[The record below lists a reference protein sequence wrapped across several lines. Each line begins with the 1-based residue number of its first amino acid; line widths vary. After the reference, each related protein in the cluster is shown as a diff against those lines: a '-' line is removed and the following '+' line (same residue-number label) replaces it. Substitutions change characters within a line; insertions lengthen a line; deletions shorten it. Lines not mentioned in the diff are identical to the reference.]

1 MSALLRK
8 VGRIAHRTIT
18 DPSRALTE
26 MRMRLFAYR
35 VLAKDP
41 EAYQMVTSWSYGKAP
56 RLPLPEI
63 FPGIENLNV
72 NVSRAF
78 DRETGTSVTAHE
90 VLVLGAIV
98 AHLKPQRVLEIGT
111 FNGNT
116 TLNMA
121 GNCSSDSQ
129 VTTLDLPPDWDGKLD
144 IDIPESRVNVTDRAG
159 VGRQF
164 SDSPCAN
171 RIEQIYGDS
180 ATLDW
185 STLPGPFD
193 LIFIDGNH
201 EYEYVLHDTS
211 NALDHIRSGGLIV
224 WHDYG
229 NFSGVSR
236 VVDELPENIRV
247 CVPMGTRLAIGFPD
261 NVRGGA

>member
-1 MSALLRK
+1 MSALLKK

-18 DPSRALTE
+18 DPRRAVTE
-26 MRMRLFAYR
+26 MRMRLFAFR
-35 VLAKDP
+35 VLARDP
-41 EAYQMVTSWSYGKAP
+41 EAYQMVTSWSYGSAP
-56 RLPLPEI
+56 RLPLPDI
-63 FPGIENLNV
+63 FPGIENQGV
-72 NVSRAF
+72 QVARAF

-98 AHLKPQRVLEIGT
+98 GHINPKNVLEIGT

-121 GNCSSDSQ
+121 RNCAQDAT
-129 VTTLDLPPDWDGKLD
+129 VTTLDLPPDWDGELE
-144 IDIPESRVNVTDRAG
+144 IDIPESRVNVTDRNG

-164 SDSPCAN
+164 LGSDCET
-171 RIEQIYGDS
+171 RIDQVYGDS

-185 STLPGPFD
+185 SGLPGPFD
-193 LIFIDGNH
+193 LIFIDGCH
-201 EYEYVLHDTS
+201 EYDYVLHDTS
-211 NALDHIRSGGLIV
+211 NALDHVQPGGLIV

-236 VVDELPENIRV
+236 VVDDVARSMRV

-261 NVRGGA
+261 A